1 MINWPIPSSIGEI
14 YTAPNGKKWE
24 WNGYAWDFIG
34 PGYAVGPT
42 GATGPGVTNVTY
54 SELVSDIGSNS
65 LVEGSYYL
73 ITDFKTCYDQP
84 DFDYFGSPITSGNYK
99 DSPVEPL
106 MVLATSSNTIS
117 EEAYQP
123 DYPND
128 RIRYDLT
135 YSTTEVTG
143 GDAYGRIKERI
154 DEWNNRTDYDHR
166 NILFKRYRLY
176 TCTSED
182 SLRINGSV
190 DLLFDGTVN
199 GTDTKFTD
207 LSIGDAQPLSV
218 IR

>member
-1 MINWPIPSSIGEI
+1 MIKWPVPSYVGEI
-14 YTAPNGKKWE
+14 YTTPNGKKWE

-65 LVEGSYYL
+65 LIQGSYYL

-84 DFDYFGSPITSGNYK
+84 DFDYFGEPITSGNYK

-106 MVLATSSNTIS
+106 MVLATSNNTIS
-117 EEAYQP
+117 EEAYQT

-128 RIRYDLT
+128 RIRYDWT

-143 GDAYGRIKERI
+143 GAAYGRIKEII
-154 DEWNNRTDYDHR
+154 DEWNNRTY
-166 NILFKRYRLY
+166 
-176 TCTSED
+176 
-182 SLRINGSV
+182 
-190 DLLFDGTVN
+190 
-199 GTDTKFTD
+199 
-207 LSIGDAQPLSV
+207 
-218 IR
+218 